1 MLICVMDDM
10 IVSVVAKEKTSVK
23 YLNLSMNDN
32 ILVQV
37 KWMSLKTSRENS
49 EAS

>member
-1 MLICVMDDM
+1 MDDM
-10 IVSVVAKEKTSVK
+10 IVSIVVKEITSIK
-23 YLNLSMNDN
+23 YLNLLMNKN

-37 KWMSLKTSRENS
+37 KWMSSKTDRENS